1 MSLSPSEIRAIVEEL
16 QPLAGARVDAVRVH
30 AERALTLELRAR
42 DAGSLGPVRG
52 EPRSGPGPFHAT
64 LLLSAEPDLTRIHVA
79 TARATQPD
87 APFSF
92 QGLLRKELEGA
103 RLVALEAIPGDRVVA
118 LRFERAAGAIALVA
132 ELTGRHGNLFLVGED
147 GIIRASAGRNLSQRR
162 ALVAG
167 QPYVA
172 PAPLAGL
179 ADPDRFAPVAGAA
192 FPRSAAV
199 ERHYRALEAE
209 RALADARRRLRD
221 PLRAAL
227 ARSRRALE
235 KLAEEAARVPAAEED
250 RRRGDL
256 LKTNLHLL
264 RRGAREVEVTEWT
277 ADGPRPVRIAL
288 DPALSPQANLERY
301 YRHYRRIADSAARVA
316 ARTAEVRAREAATR
330 ALLAEVDA
338 AQDDALPRLE
348 REARKLGAAPR
359 RAPGAGRKKRD
370 EPLPPYRTFR
380 ALSGATILV
389 GRGAADND
397 TLTRRVAKGNDLWLH
412 VRGQTG
418 AHVVIRLEK
427 SGAGPDQE
435 ALLDAAHLAAHFS
448 DARGEPVVDVAYTR
462 VKYVRKP
469 RNAAPGA
476 VVYTQ
481 EKVLSLRIQ
490 PGRIERL
497 LGEEVIG

>member
-1 MSLSPSEIRAIVEEL
+1 MSLSPSEIHAIIEEL

-30 AERALTLELRAR
+30 AERALTLELRWR
-42 DAGSLGPVRG
+42 DAG
-52 EPRSGPGPFHAT
+52 AT
-64 LLLSAEPDLTRIHVA
+64 LLLSAEPDVTRIHVA
-79 TARATQPD
+79 TARPRQPD
-87 APFSF
+87 APFAF

-103 RLVALEAIPGDRVVA
+103 RLAALEAIPGDRVVA
-118 LRFERAAGAIALVA
+118 LRFDRAAGSIALVA
-132 ELTGRHGNLFLVGED
+132 ELTGRHGNLFLVGAD

-172 PAPLAGL
+172 PAPPAGL
-179 ADPDRFAPVAGAA
+179 ADPDRFAPVPGAA

-199 ERHYRALEAE
+199 ERHYRALETE
-209 RALADARRRLRD
+209 RALADARRRLRE

-235 KLAEEAARVPAAEED
+235 KLADEAARVPAAEED

-277 ADGPRPVRIAL
+277 EDGPRPVRIAL

-301 YRHYRRIADSAARVA
+301 YRHYRRIADSAARVGS
-316 ARTAEVRAREAATR
+316 RTAEVRAREAALR
-330 ALLAEVDA
+330 ALLADLDA
-338 AQDDALPRLE
+338 AAEDALPRLE
-348 REARKLGAAPR
+348 REARKLGAGPR
-359 RAPGAGRKKRD
+359 RAQVAGKRKKRE

-389 GRGAADND
+389 GRGAAQND
-397 TLTRRVAKGNDLWLH
+397 ALTQRVAKGNDLWLH

-427 SGAGPDQE
+427 GRGPDQE

-448 DARGEPVVDVAYTR
+448 DARGEPSVDVAYTR
-462 VKYVRKP
+462 VKNVRKP
-469 RNAAPGA
+469 KGAAPGA
-476 VVYTQ
+476 VTYTQ
-481 EKVLSLRIQ
+481 EKVLRLRLEAD
-490 PGRIERL
+490 RVVRL
-497 LGEEVIG
+497 LGEEASE